1 MAITSK
7 ITEGNQGAIIQISG
21 RFDINDFENF
31 SETSKTLIN
40 KGIKKY
46 TIDLTETEYL
56 DSSAL
61 GMLLLLRERVGGDSA
76 NITIINPSSEVKKI
90 LTISNFQRL
99 FKLE

>member
-7 ITEGNQGAIIQISG
+7 VTEDNSAILQISG

-31 SETSKTLIN
+31 SDISKNLIN
-40 KGIKKY
+40 KGVKKY
-46 TIDLTETEYL
+46 VVDLAETEYL

-61 GMLLLLRERVGGDSA
+61 GMLLLLRERVGGDVA
-76 NITIINPSSEVKKI
+76 DITIVNASSEVKKI

>member
-7 ITEGNQGAIIQISG
+7 VTENNSAVLQISG

-40 KGIKKY
+40 KGVKKY
-46 TIDLTETEYL
+46 TIDLSETEYL

-61 GMLLLLRERVGGDSA
+61 GMLLLLRERVGGDDA
-76 NITIINPSSEVKKI
+76 DITIVNASSEVKKI

-99 FKLE
+99 FKLD

>member
-7 ITEGNQGAIIQISG
+7 VTEDNSAILQISG

-31 SETSKTLIN
+31 SDISKNLIN
-40 KGIKKY
+40 KGVKKY
-46 TIDLTETEYL
+46 VVDLAETEYL

-61 GMLLLLRERVGGDSA
+61 GMLLLLRERVGGDDA
-76 NITIINPSSEVKKI
+76 DITIVNASSEVKKI

>member
-7 ITEGNQGAIIQISG
+7 VTDGNSAVLQISG

-40 KGIKKY
+40 KGVKKY
-46 TIDLTETEYL
+46 IVDLSETEYL

-61 GMLLLLRERVGGDSA
+61 GMLLLLRERVGGDEA
-76 NITIINPSSEVKKI
+76 DITIVNASSEVKKI